1 MALEPTTPAPKR
13 KQTTMRLRTDV
24 MDALTER
31 SAARGVSNTFMIEQ
45 IVAKWLNENGG
56 RIKMEV
62 MV

>member
-1 MALEPTTPAPKR
+1 MAPEPTTPKR

-45 IVAKWLNENGG
+45 IVAKWLNANGG
-56 RIKMEV
+56 NIKMEV